1 MAQTD
6 KQQLA
11 LMQRMVAQRSWVRTP
26 WRYTRLGSGLS
37 LIQQQALLMVSEHL
51 QGYIRRFYELSLD
64 KVKDAPKS
72 LFTEHVLRD
81 GIPPF
86 RIYLQDLG
94 VQPSNYAAA
103 RKAIDEINLQVEYT
117 VLDADGQPTNKTE
130 LANVFS
136 KFGFETTGDYYH
148 YTDKDGQ
155 RKPVAMKQPYIDVK
169 INPDVA
175 MWAFD
180 MSQGYVNHLKQIA
193 LYAKKRSTPR
203 IYLLLM
209 KALRK
214 EQQRTDVRI
223 PFSDLKEYLG
233 IAQNAYPMF
242 RSFRQKI
249 LDAVQEDLQRMAREV
264 PPTTDITFTYELQ
277 YPGRRKMGDPEAVI
291 FHVERTVLGTA
302 YGIVVNHTHLPTEP
316 DMFAADPQQQP
327 FRDAFGRMIA
337 EILAN
342 VRTDEGR
349 VVFQSLRFEAY
360 DETRHTVLVQLT
372 DKSHYD
378 FLESATVRPFYVGML
393 RKHFGD
399 DAVPLYRLPPK

>member
-1 MAQTD
+1 
-6 KQQLA
+6 
-11 LMQRMVAQRSWVRTP
+11 
-26 WRYTRLGSGLS
+26 
-37 LIQQQALLMVSEHL
+37 MVSDHL
-51 QGYIRRFYELSLD
+51 QGYIRKFYELNLD
-64 KVKDAPKS
+64 KSKDAPKS
-72 LFTEHVLRD
+72 LFTEHVLRE

-86 RIYLQDLG
+86 RIYLADLG
-94 VQPSNYAAA
+94 VQPSHYDAA

-117 VLDADGQPTNKTE
+117 VTDADGQPTNKTE

-136 KFGFETTGDYYH
+136 TFGFETTGDYYH
-148 YTDKDGQ
+148 YTAKDGE

-193 LYAKKRSTPR
+193 LYATKRSTPR
-203 IYLLLM
+203 IYLLLI

-214 EQQRTDVRI
+214 EQQRTDMRI
-223 PFSDLKEYLG
+223 PFGELKEYLG

-249 LDAVQEDLQRMAREV
+249 LDAVQQDLQRMAREV
-264 PPTTDITFTYELQ
+264 PPTTDITFTYDLQ
-277 YPGRRKMGDPEAVI
+277 YPGRRKTGDPEAVI

-302 YGIVVNHTHLPTEP
+302 YGIVVNHAHLPTEP

-327 FRDAFGRMIA
+327 FRDAFGRMMA

-342 VRTDEGR
+342 VHTEEGR
-349 VVFQSLRFEAY
+349 EVFQSLRFEAY
-360 DETRHTVLVQLT
+360 DDIKHTVLVQLA
-372 DKSHYD
+372 DKRHYD
-378 FLESATVRPFYVGML
+378 FLERKDVLPFYLAML
-393 RKHFGD
+393 RKHFGEN
-399 DAVPLYRLPPK
+399 AVPLYRAPKKR